1 MALTEL
7 TPQGEVLLLVAFLQ
21 QWTRSLGPA
30 APGGLR
36 FSPAVPV
43 GYFTIAL
50 CALCKDFG
58 GNLLPAVVDGTR
70 CFC

>member
-43 GYFTIAL
+43 GYFTIVL
-50 CALCKDFG
+50 CVLRRGFG
-58 GNLLPAVVDGTR
+58 GEPAP
-70 CFC
+70 CHS